1 MKLHVHVTY
10 EDYVRFNIFHA
21 FHSKTSKRAILLSRC
36 IPAIVC
42 CIWYVLDPPI
52 GMPIGFWLRMI
63 GLQAPFCIAYFLLYP
78 KLHKWLIRRN
88 VRKVKKEGK
97 LPYHEDADL
106 EFGDDTFIETT
117 DHSATTIQYADILS
131 INETADAIYL
141 MHGAISA
148 FIIPLRDLGDQKD
161 ALLALLREKC
171 PHIAQ

>member
-10 EDYVRFNIFHA
+10 EDYIRFNIFHA

-42 CIWYVLDPPI
+42 CILFVLDPPI
-52 GMPIGFWLRMI
+52 GMPIDFWLLQI
-63 GLQAPFCIAYFLLYP
+63 GLLAPFCIAYYLLYP

-88 VRKVKKEGK
+88 VSKLKKEGK

-106 EFGDDTFIETT
+106 DFGDDAFIETT
-117 DHSATTIQYADILS
+117 SDSAITVKYSDILS
-131 INETADAIYL
+131 IHETTDAVYI
-141 MHGAISA
+141 MIGALTT
-148 FIIPLRDLGDQKD
+148 IILPLRDLGDQKN